1 MTDKSKHEILQD
13 AVEEI
18 ITACKNIKKDLQAN
32 EIKLIDLDILTL
44 ADKFFEVLQKQNSKV
59 IVTGDGK

>member
-1 MTDKSKHEILQD
+1 MTDKSKNEIIQD
-13 AVEEI
+13 AFEEI

-44 ADKFFEVLQKQNSKV
+44 ADMFFEELKVQNSK
-59 IVTGDGK
+59 IIITGDGQ

>member
-32 EIKLIDLDILTL
+32 EIKLIDLDILNL
-44 ADKFFEVLQKQNSKV
+44 SDMFFDELRKQNSK
-59 IVTGDGK
+59 IIITGDGQ